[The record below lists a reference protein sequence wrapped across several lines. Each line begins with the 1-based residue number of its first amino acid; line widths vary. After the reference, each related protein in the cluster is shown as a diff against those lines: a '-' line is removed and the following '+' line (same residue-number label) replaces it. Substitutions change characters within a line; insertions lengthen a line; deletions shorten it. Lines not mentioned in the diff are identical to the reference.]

1 MAIDWNKTI
10 LVCDENTVDA
20 ICGKEILYV
29 RGTNN
34 GGGGGGSHGYI
45 VSATKVRT
53 EGTTDYYLL
62 EYSDG
67 VVIEAPFL
75 RNAGIFTGGGEINGD
90 GSDSRLTIEYESDV
104 DAAVSEMTLI
114 FSAAQEGSGTPSSEN
129 IRPFIPVDG
138 LDIFLSS
145 DLNLL
150 TKLKSNLDPT
160 EQSTGV
166 IVSQASGGQVI
177 FERWND
183 LTGTEDFE
191 DAAEYELY
199 LPAGTYY
206 LFGARI
212 DTQGGGAYC
221 NIRLDEYGTGTNIAG
236 QDYGDFDQPY
246 QFTLAAEKHLLLKLH
261 LYNVNSSVYTT
272 HGQEILRT
280 TVALFRDAYYENSYS
295 YYTVKNYCGI
305 QGGQYHIAFPADTYG
320 GTFDLATGEL
330 RSRAKHITAYTG
342 TPDLRSYNWRSDRD
356 EYVFGTN
363 PTLGAE
369 VIYDAAPIETILPL
383 PYDGPNIFAKDA
395 NLIDYA
401 LSPDEPDFHYFN
413 VRADSDCLQSL
424 HGEVN
429 YYIPFTEIFS
439 GTLREAPDDG
449 GYYVRHDKQWVDMS
463 SAGNASFHVNGSTGD
478 DSNPG
483 TTSAKPFK
491 TLEKALSVL
500 PYGRTTTIYIA
511 PGTYTHAS
519 EYGAFSVQGKK
530 VMLYANGGQ
539 VILGSSLILDYGA
552 WVELLGTSG
561 ASFKFNA
568 SVNVRTGSTL
578 LYPNGVLA
586 GIYLNNGNSQYG
598 LTASDSSHVC
608 LWKVS
613 LMGEATRVE
622 LSNGSHGFFTFE
634 SNAVVSAT
642 YGSIIGYVKNPNTLT
657 ITESTSGGGRI
668 FTGSQ
673 S

>member
-67 VVIEAPFL
+67 VVIEAPFV
-75 RNAGIFTGGGEINGD
+75 RNAGIYTGGDEFYGD
-90 GSDSRLTIEYESDV
+90 GSADRLTVEYNSDV

-138 LDIFLSS
+138 LDVFLSS

-166 IVSQASGGQVI
+166 IASAAAGGQVVW
-177 FERWND
+177 ERWND
-183 LTGTEDFE
+183 LNSTSDFE
-191 DAAEYELY
+191 DAVEFELY

-206 LFGARI
+206 LIGAGV

-221 NIRLDEYGTGTNIAG
+221 NIRLYEYGTTTDVAG
-236 QDYGDFDQPY
+236 QDYTDYYMPY
-246 QFTLAAEKHLLLKLH
+246 QFTLAAEKHLTLSMS
-261 LYNVNSSVYTT
+261 LYDVDPTVYTT
-272 HGQEILRT
+272 KGQEILR
-280 TVALFRDAYYENSYS
+280 SYAAIWRAEYTND

-320 GTFDLATGEL
+320 GTFDLVTGEL

-363 PTLGAE
+363 PSNGAE
-369 VIYDAAPIETILPL
+369 VIYDTAPIESILPL
-383 PYDGPNIFAKDA
+383 PYDGANIFAKDP

-449 GYYVRHDKQWVDMS
+449 GYYLRHNKQWVDLS
-463 SAGNASFHVNGSTGD
+463 SVQSGNVTYYVNGSTGD
-478 DSNPG
+478 DSNDG
-483 TTSAKPFK
+483 TLAHPFK
-491 TLEKALSVL
+491 TFEKALAMAPNDGVC
-500 PYGRTTTIYIA
+500 TIYVYA
-511 PGTYTHAS
+511 GTYTHAS
-519 EYGAFSVQGKK
+519 QYGDFDIDNKK
-530 VMLYANGGQ
+530 INLLARNGQ
-539 VILGSSLILDYGA
+539 VEFGSWFRLRN
-552 WVELLGTSG
+552 G
-561 ASFKFNA
+561 ASVYLGGYSTGNSIVFSAPVFVQQGSFLQNNNSGLDGVYFNSDNDAQPTLTVNA
-568 SVNVRTGSTL
+568 SIISINKLYVSGTVKRISISNASQAYIDFRSNATL
-578 LYPNGVLA
+578 LVGGA
-586 GIYLNNGNSQYG
+586 I
-598 LTASDSSHVC
+598 ASYTKD
-608 LWKVS
+608 
-613 LMGEATRVE
+613 
-622 LSNGSHGFFTFE
+622 
-634 SNAVVSAT
+634 
-642 YGSIIGYVKNPNTLT
+642 PDTLT
-657 ITESTSGGGRI
+657 ITETTSGGGRI
-668 FTGSQ
+668 FTGAQ